1 MMKTKL
7 IYTKLP
13 IDQIHF
19 LNRKEFYEPAEKNFK
34 DHLTASIK
42 KHGILEPVYA
52 EYGHH
57 YGPIIKVTVGNNRMA
72 VAKALGIKEI
82 PIIVNI
88 WTPETFDLEGRELK
102 TDEEIRSLFKLKDQL
117 QIRRDKE
124 GRIDQIMPPR
134 YEEVADAYI

>member
-1 MMKTKL
+1 MTKL
-7 IYTKLP
+7 VYTKLP
-13 IDQIHF
+13 IDRIEY
-19 LNRKEFYEPAEKNFK
+19 LDRPEFHTDEKKFK
-34 DHLTASIK
+34 DSLTASIQK
-42 KHGILEPVYA
+42 NGIIEPVYA
-52 EYGHH
+52 EYGHD
-57 YGPIIKVTVGNNRMA
+57 YGPKIKVIVGNNRMT

-88 WTPETFDLEGRELK
+88 WTPETFDLKGQELK

-134 YEEVADAYI
+134 YEKVANAYI

>member
-1 MMKTKL
+1 MTKL

-13 IDQIHF
+13 IDQIEYID
-19 LNRKEFYEPAEKNFK
+19 RPEFHNNESQFKNS
-34 DHLTASIK
+34 LTASIK

-52 EYGHH
+52 EYGND
-57 YGPIIKVTVGNNRMA
+57 YGPKIKVIVGNNRMA

-88 WTPETFDLEGRELK
+88 YTPETFDLKGRELK
-102 TDEEIRSLFKLKDQL
+102 TDDEIRSLFKLKDQL

-124 GRIDQIMPPR
+124 GRIDQIMPP
-134 YEEVADAYI
+134 YYPKVENEYI

>member
-1 MMKTKL
+1 MTKL

-13 IDQIHF
+13 IDQIEYID
-19 LNRKEFYEPAEKNFK
+19 RPEFHNNESQFKNS
-34 DHLTASIK
+34 LTASIK

-52 EYGHH
+52 EYGHD
-57 YGPIIKVTVGNNRMA
+57 YGPKIKVIVGNNRMA

-88 WTPETFDLEGRELK
+88 YTPETFDLEGRELK
-102 TDEEIRSLFKLKDQL
+102 TDDEIRSLFKLKDQL

-124 GRIDQIMPPR
+124 GRIDQIMPP
-134 YEEVADAYI
+134 YYPEVENEYI

>member
-1 MMKTKL
+1 MTKL

-13 IDQIHF
+13 IDQIEYID
-19 LNRKEFYEPAEKNFK
+19 RPEFHNNESQFKNS
-34 DHLTASIK
+34 LTASIK

-52 EYGHH
+52 EYGND
-57 YGPIIKVTVGNNRMA
+57 YGPKIKVIVGNNRMA

-88 WTPETFDLEGRELK
+88 YTPETFDLEGRELK
-102 TDEEIRSLFKLKDQL
+102 TDDEIRSLFKLKDQL

-124 GRIDQIMPPR
+124 GRIDQIMPP
-134 YEEVADAYI
+134 YYPEVENEYI

>member
-7 IYTKLP
+7 IYAKLP

-19 LNRKEFYEPAEKNFK
+19 LNRKEFHESSEKKFK
-34 DHLTASIK
+34 DSLTASIK

-57 YGPIIKVTVGNNRMA
+57 YGPKIKVIVGNNRMA
-72 VAKALGIKEI
+72 VSKALGIKEI
-82 PIIVNI
+82 PTIVNI
-88 WTPETFDLEGRELK
+88 YTPDTFTLEGRELK

-117 QIRRDKE
+117 QIRRDEK
-124 GRIDQIMPPR
+124 GRIDQIMPP
-134 YEEVADAYI
+134 YYPTVSNAYI

>member
-1 MMKTKL
+1 MTKL

-19 LNRKEFYEPAEKNFK
+19 LDRKEFHGPEEKIFK
-34 DHLTASIK
+34 DSLTASIK

-52 EYGHH
+52 EYGHD
-57 YGPIIKVTVGNNRMA
+57 YGSIIKVIVGNNRMA

-88 WTPETFDLEGRELK
+88 WTPETFNLEGRELK
-102 TDEEIRSLFKLKDQL
+102 TDDEIRSLFKLKDQL

-124 GRIDQIMPPR
+124 GRIDQILPPV
-134 YEEVADAYI
+134 YNKVVHAYV

>member
-1 MMKTKL
+1 MTKL

-13 IDQIHF
+13 IDQIEY
-19 LNRKEFYEPAEKNFK
+19 LDREEFHTNEKRFK
-34 DHLTASIK
+34 DSLTASIK
-42 KHGILEPVYA
+42 KHGIMEPVYA
-52 EYGHH
+52 EYGHD
-57 YGPIIKVTVGNNRMA
+57 YGPKIKVIVGNNRMV

-102 TDEEIRSLFKLKDQL
+102 TDDEIRSLFKLKDQL

-124 GRIDQIMPPR
+124 GRIDQIMPP
-134 YEEVADAYI
+134 YYPDVENEYI

>member
-7 IYTKLP
+7 IYAKLP

-19 LNRKEFYEPAEKNFK
+19 LDRKEFHEPSEKKFK
-34 DHLTASIK
+34 DSLTASIK

-52 EYGHH
+52 EYGNN
-57 YGPIIKVTVGNNRMA
+57 YGPRIKVTVGNNRLT

>member
-1 MMKTKL
+1 MTKL

-13 IDQIHF
+13 INEIDF
-19 LNRKEFYEPAEKNFK
+19 LDRKEFHGPAEEKFKNS
-34 DHLTASIK
+34 LTASIK

-52 EYGHH
+52 EYGHD
-57 YGPIIKVTVGNNRMA
+57 YGSIIKVIVGNNRMS
-72 VAKALGIKEI
+72 VAKALGIKEV

-88 WTPETFDLEGRELK
+88 YTPDTFTLEGRELK

-124 GRIDQIMPPR
+124 GRIDQIMPPQ
-134 YEEVADAYI
+134 YSKVANAYI

>member
-1 MMKTKL
+1 MKTKL
-7 IYTKLP
+7 IYTNLP
-13 IDQIHF
+13 IDQIHYLDRPEF
-19 LNRKEFYEPAEKNFK
+19 HKEEKEFKNK
-34 DHLTASIK
+34 LTASIK

-57 YGPIIKVTVGNNRMA
+57 YGPKIKIIVGNNRMA
-72 VAKALGIKEI
+72 VAKELGIKEI

-102 TDEEIRSLFKLKDQL
+102 TDDEIRSLFKLKDQL

-124 GRIDQIMPPR
+124 GRIDQIMPPD
-134 YEEVADAYI
+134 YNEVTNAYI